1 MARKGRHNWLIEV
14 LRGPFV
20 VSDNERNT
28 AIALAVVLHFLP
40 GMLSLVPSLGARN
53 IWSFLLLIALLVILV
68 AILYPKRKPAVF
80 SAMTAVS
87 ALWLAG
93 SIQIVQAVW
102 VAVTARLPHRAIP
115 SESVPR
121 STAVTIALV
130 GFAFWG
136 LAAAIL
142 LWRRKSGP
150 SDAQAINGIQDR
162 KRDGIRGLVL
172 PASSPE

>member
-1 MARKGRHNWLIEV
+1 MARKRRQNWLIEV
-14 LRGPFV
+14 LRGPFA

-28 AIALAVVLHFLP
+28 AIPLAVVLHFLP

-53 IWSFLLLIALLVILV
+53 IWLFVLLIALLVIPI
-68 AILYPKRKPAVF
+68 AILYPKRTPAVF

-93 SIQIVQAVW
+93 SIRIVQALW
-102 VAVTARLPHRAIP
+102 VAVTGRLPHKVIP

-121 STAVTIALV
+121 STAVTIAIV
-130 GFAFWG
+130 GFAFWS

-142 LWRRKSGP
+142 LWRRNSGQ
-150 SDAQAINGIQDR
+150 SDAQAIDGVRDR
-162 KRDGIRGLVL
+162 KRVMR
-172 PASSPE
+172 

>member
-1 MARKGRHNWLIEV
+1 MARKHKQNWLVEV
-14 LRGPFV
+14 LRGPFAL
-20 VSDNERNT
+20 SDNERNT
-28 AIALAVVLHFLP
+28 AIPLAVVLHFLP

-53 IWSFLLLIALLVILV
+53 IWSFVLLIALLVILV

-93 SIQIVQAVW
+93 SIRIAQALW

-121 STAVTIALV
+121 STAVTIAIV
-130 GFAFWG
+130 GFAFWS

-142 LWRRKSGP
+142 LWRRSSAQ
-150 SDAQAINGIQDR
+150 SDAQAINGIRDR
-162 KRDGIRGLVL
+162 RRVMR
-172 PASSPE
+172 